1 MSRFTGLWLYDKIY
15 SQRRMNTM
23 HISTK
28 CSIAIHCL
36 IFISEYGKTRKVTS
50 ELLSLSTGSNP
61 VTIRNIVSALKKEG
75 ILSVKFGTGG
85 TTLNCPLEEIT
96 LYRICSAIEPDFLD
110 KLIGIHTMPSPLCP
124 VGKNIHN
131 VLDTSYAKIREDL
144 QNSLHNVS
152 MKEIVDN
159 YHNL

>member
-1 MSRFTGLWLYDKIY
+1 
-15 SQRRMNTM
+15 M

-36 IFISEYGKTRKVTS
+36 IFINEYGETRKVTS

-61 VTIRNIVSALKKEG
+61 VTIRNIISALKKEG

-96 LYRICSAIEPDFLD
+96 LYRICSALEPDFLN
-110 KLIGIHTMPSPLCP
+110 KLIGIHPMPSPLCP
-124 VGKNIHN
+124 VGKNIHS
-131 VLDTSYAKIREDL
+131 VLNISYEKIREDL
-144 QNSLHNVS
+144 QNSLQSIS
-152 MKEIVDN
+152 MKEIISN

>member
-1 MSRFTGLWLYDKIY
+1 
-15 SQRRMNTM
+15 M

-36 IFISEYGKTRKVTS
+36 IFISEYGEKQKVTS
-50 ELLSLSTGSNP
+50 ELLSLSTGNNP

-85 TTLNCPLEEIT
+85 TTLNCPIEKIT
-96 LYRICSAIEPDFLD
+96 LYRICTAIEPDFLD
-110 KLIGIHTMPSPLCP
+110 KLIGIHAMPSPLCP

-131 VLDTSYAKIREDL
+131 VLDASYSKIREDL
-144 QNSLHNVS
+144 KDSLCNIS

-159 YHNL
+159 YHNLN